1 MKNTSTEASTEIKIF
16 ENEAFGAVRT
26 TLIDGEP
33 WFVGKD
39 VAEILCYRNP
49 SEALLYHV
57 DDEDKL
63 SSKTL
68 SSFELD
74 LGQRG
79 GWLINE
85 SGLYSLILKSKL
97 ETAKQFKRWVTSE
110 VLPSLRKHGHYGAV
124 ETRDSYMIEDS
135 LERARKWM
143 EEEMIRRQLL
153 EQNSEQQAM
162 IECQQEVIEEK
173 EQKITD
179 QTEQIEEMQPKVTYY
194 DLIMNN
200 PGLIKTTI
208 IAKDYGWSATKLNKI
223 LCENKVQYKQGSSQ
237 KNNPYVL
244 YQKYAD
250 KGYAQNSTT
259 TFQKED
265 GEVMTYT
272 LLKWT
277 QKGRKFIYD
286 LLKGLG
292 FLPIVERE
300 QNNHA

>member
-1 MKNTSTEASTEIKIF
+1 MKNTNTEASTEIKIF
-16 ENEAFGAVRT
+16 ENEAFGSVRT
-26 TLIDGEP
+26 TMIDGEP

-39 VAEILCYRNP
+39 VAVILGYVDVNK
-49 SEALLYHV
+49 AVAMHV
-57 DDEDKL
+57 DDEDKKL
-63 SSKTL
+63 NDKTS
-68 SSFELD
+68 SSF
-74 LGQRG
+74 GQRG
-79 GWLINE
+79 ATLINE

-173 EQKITD
+173 EQKITE

-259 TFQKED
+259 TFQRDD